1 MNSKNAL
8 QVLTL
13 CALLLPGCV
22 VQDEQQNRDIQVFY
36 STGSSW
42 TGWQK
47 NITVDNSGFV
57 YLVEQRPTEG
67 RPINKSY
74 QMDDSKKREFRD
86 LILNADVYGL
96 EDSYSCVQDCPTDR
110 PASSIRFVID
120 GEEKIISIGPPA
132 EMPEG
137 LKNILEEISFIERDS
152 LT

>member
-1 MNSKNAL
+1 MNSNNAL

-13 CALLLPGCV
+13 CALFLPGCV
-22 VQDEQQNRDIQVFY
+22 VQNEQQNRDIQVFY

-47 NITVDNSGFV
+47 NITVDNSGLV
-57 YLVEQRPTEG
+57 YFAEQRPTEG

-74 QMDDSKKREFRD
+74 QMNESKKREFRE
-86 LILNADVYGL
+86 LIFNADVFGL
-96 EDSYSCVQDCPTDR
+96 EDSYSCMQDCPTDR

-120 GEEKIISIGPPA
+120 GKEKNISIGPPA

-137 LKNILEEISFIERDS
+137 LKKILEEISLIERDS